1 MTRSGLAQR
10 VASKSGVADVRAELV
25 VETVFECMRAAML
38 QGERI
43 ELRGFGTFRVNSYR
57 AYQGRNP
64 KTGDAVQVRP
74 KRASHFKPGAP
85 FRARLNSAK
94 EGPRPSSVGSS
105 PSSGQRA
112 PLLRDPAGTDDPA

>member
-25 VETVFECMRAAML
+25 VETVFECMRSAML

-64 KTGDAVQVRP
+64 RTGDAVQVRP
-74 KRASHFKPGAP
+74 KRAPHFKPGAP
-85 FRARLNSAK
+85 FRARLNRAK
-94 EGPRPSSVGSS
+94 EGLRPSSLGSN

-112 PLLRDPAGTDDPA
+112 SLSGDPARTNDSA